1 MEIVGANT
9 EFFIVPYKL
18 KHFILGA
25 AILLGIAILMFKV
38 YLHTLYE
45 RSFSLELGLLE
56 EGNDYFL
63 SPPYFTS
70 FTVTFTSC

>member
-1 MEIVGANT
+1 M
-9 EFFIVPYKL
+9 
-18 KHFILGA
+18 
-25 AILLGIAILMFKV
+25 LGIAILMFKV

-45 RSFSLELGLLE
+45 MSFSLELGLLE
-56 EGNDYFL
+56 EGNGYFL